1 MSALAIIQELE
12 KAKAKWPAWPTD
24 PIHAASVLS
33 EEAGELVQACN
44 DFCYSG
50 GSAEQM
56 EIEAR
61 QVGAMALRFLE
72 NIDRYRRV
80 KGY

>member
-50 GSAEQM
+50 GSFEQM
-56 EIEAR
+56 ELEAR

-72 NIDRYRRV
+72 NIGRYRRV

>member
-44 DFCYSG
+44 DFCYSC
-50 GSAEQM
+50 GSVDQM
-56 EIEAR
+56 ELEAR

>member
-50 GSAEQM
+50 GSVEQM
-56 EIEAR
+56 ELEAR

>member
-1 MSALAIIQELE
+1 MSALEIIQELE
-12 KAKAKWPAWPTD
+12 RAKAKWPEWPTD

-44 DFCYSG
+44 DFCYSS
-50 GSAEQM
+50 GSIEQM
-56 EIEAR
+56 ELEAR